1 MRGRVL
7 GPGAGRRGR
16 SEADRH
22 LAIPLRG
29 CHFNRPESLKAH
41 LGTWTDR
48 HPGEDLSSTTQE
60 SPSPLPRAPATGSGL
75 RPWGRGCP
83 RCPRG
88 PPLQHAHLPSPSPGQ
103 RLHSCNQTDF
113 HVWGFNERQALPGS
127 RTAECEPLAPGPQG
141 CVLPCCSPALAAQLG
156 PETPGLPPASP
167 SELHEDQAPTLQ
179 IHAERG
185 AQRRSAWAQTAGSVP
200 HCEFPGAR
208 RSLHASPAL
217 RQPLPLPAPAPLAL
231 VTVGAPSAT
240 CRLGLVHNSGTLER
254 PSKCAQ
260 RRPDQPDR
268 MS

>member
-7 GPGAGRRGR
+7 GLGAGRRGP
-16 SEADRH
+16 SEADGH
-22 LAIPLRG
+22 LATPLRG

-41 LGTWTDR
+41 LGTRTDR
-48 HPGEDLSSTTQE
+48 HLGEDLSPTTPE

-83 RCPRG
+83 CCPRG

-127 RTAECEPLAPGPQG
+127 RTAECEPLAPGPLG

-156 PETPGLPPASP
+156 PETPL
-167 SELHEDQAPTLQ
+167 ELHEDQAPTLQ

-200 HCEFPGAR
+200 HGEFPGPGAACVPPPPSDN
-208 RSLHASPAL
+208 RSPFLPRPPGSGFRGRLH
-217 RQPLPLPAPAPLAL
+217 LPLAGWASCIIQAPWR
-231 VTVGAPSAT
+231 G
-240 CRLGLVHNSGTLER
+240 